1 MFNLSRFFQ
10 RAKKSVTKVINANL
24 RKHTKENSTLTNEKN
39 TH

>member
-24 RKHTKENSTLTNEKN
+24 RKHKKKNSTSTNERN
-39 TH
+39 IH